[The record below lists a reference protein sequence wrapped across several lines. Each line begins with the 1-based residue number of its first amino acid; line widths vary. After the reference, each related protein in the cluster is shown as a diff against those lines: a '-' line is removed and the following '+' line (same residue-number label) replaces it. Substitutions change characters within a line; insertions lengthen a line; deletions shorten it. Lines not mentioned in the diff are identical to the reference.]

1 MKMIKKIIF
10 SIASVMLFSCTSVD
24 IKAQVIYNVNATV
37 FDKLINSVEGIILD
51 VRTIDEVNEGYIED
65 ATNIDFYASDFTD
78 KLNLIRKDV
87 PIYVYCRS
95 GGRSEKVVLEMKDLG
110 FHKVYNLLGGFGA
123 WKSEGFNVVS
133 EKLMK
138 VVKQKLVSFIEFSDI
153 IEKNDV
159 VLVDFST
166 QWCVPCKKMKPVIE
180 EIKNE
185 NKDVKVVFIDADI
198 NKELV
203 KKYKIRG
210 VPVFIVFKNGKEN
223 FRHVGLISK
232 NEIINKIK

>member
-1 MKMIKKIIF
+1 
-10 SIASVMLFSCTSVD
+10 MLVSCTSVD
-24 IKAQVIYNVNATV
+24 IKAQVIYNVNATE
-37 FDKLINSVEGIILD
+37 FDKLINSVEGIVLD
-51 VRTIDEVNEGYIED
+51 VRTIDEVNEGRIEN
-65 ATNIDFYASDFTD
+65 ATNVDFYASDFTY

-95 GGRSEKVVLEMKDLG
+95 GGRSEKVVFEMKDLG

-133 EKLMK
+133 EKQMK
-138 VVKQKLVSFIEFSDI
+138 VVKQKSVSFIEFSDI

-185 NKDVKVVFIDADI
+185 KKDIKVVFIDADI